1 LCFCNVY
8 IAIRQP
14 MLQRLLIYIVF
25 LLLITTSAGAQV
37 IEVGLFAY
45 KSMKKVTIITEKDSY
60 IIYGDGIR
68 ISELLQFEG
77 MRVEYKNGKIA
88 IRSLS
93 NDFGSYSNVEFRAQ
107 TKSSVLT
114 IKGTE
119 PKTNE
124 GQYNNHLKINIS
136 ANALQLVNLVYI
148 ENYVGGV
155 VEAETGKD
163 RPYEFYKVQSIISRT
178 YALANFKRH
187 EAEGYQLCDAV
198 HCQVYHGLSRFE
210 KLIPKAVLS
219 TEGIVI
225 VNSDIDLITAAFSS
239 NCGGKTRNAEDV
251 WSKSVSYLKS
261 RTDTFCLDSKNAQW
275 TKTISLKDW
284 RSYEEKEHATPVQAS
299 NGKGSMTMD
308 DSYSEFIFDKD
319 DLIAMRRHFGFKSTR
334 FMMKRGND
342 SIIFIGRG
350 FGHGVGLCQEGAIS
364 MGGKGYSYKEI
375 LESYYTDIHLIQLS
389 SLNFF
394 KSEE

>member
-1 LCFCNVY
+1 MCFCIVY
-8 IAIRQP
+8 IADRHP
-14 MLQRLLIYIVF
+14 MLQRLIIHIVF
-25 LLLITTSAGAQV
+25 ILLIVTTANAQV

-45 KSMKKVTIITEKDSY
+45 KNMKKVMVIAERDSY
-60 IIYGDGIR
+60 TIYGDGVR

-77 MRVEYKNGKIA
+77 MRVEYQNGKIA

-93 NDFGSYSNVEFRAQ
+93 NDFGSYKVVEFRAE
-107 TKSSVLT
+107 TLTSKLT
-114 IKGTE
+114 IKGIE
-119 PKTNE
+119 AKTSE
-124 GQYNNHLKINIS
+124 REYNNHLKISVFTNS
-136 ANALQLVNLVYI
+136 LQLVNIVNI

-178 YALANFKRH
+178 YALANFRRH
-187 EAEGYQLCDAV
+187 EAEGYHLCDEV
-198 HCQVYHGLSRFE
+198 HCQVYHGLSRYE

-225 VNSDIDLITAAFSS
+225 VNSDIELITAAFSS

-251 WSKSVSYLKS
+251 WSKEVSYLKS
-261 RTDTFCLDSKNAQW
+261 RTDTFCLDGKNAKW
-275 TKTISLKDW
+275 TKTISIKDW
-284 RSYEEKEHATPVQAS
+284 NSYEEKAHSTPLQAY

-308 DSYSEFIFDKD
+308 DSYSEFIFEKE
-319 DLIAMRRHFGFKSTR
+319 DLIAMRRHFRFKSTR
-334 FMMKRGND
+334 FVMEKDND

-364 MGGKGYSYKEI
+364 MGAKGYSYKEI

-394 KSEE
+394 KSD